1 MKINTLVAGSLFI
14 ASIVLIATSGFMSLS
29 AQIKPTRVRSVSG
42 NNSPTDAIDPENRG
56 TEDSKIILWNN
67 CNETVSEIIR
77 TIYVRTNTL
86 QRAQRRAAR

>member
-1 MKINTLVAGSLFI
+1 MKKTTLVAGSLFI

-29 AQIKPTRVRSVSG
+29 TELEPTQVRNVSG
-42 NNSPTDAIDPENRG
+42 INRPSDPGYPEHAG
-56 TEDSKIILWNN
+56 TADSKIILWSD

-86 QRAQRRAAR
+86 QRAQRRASN